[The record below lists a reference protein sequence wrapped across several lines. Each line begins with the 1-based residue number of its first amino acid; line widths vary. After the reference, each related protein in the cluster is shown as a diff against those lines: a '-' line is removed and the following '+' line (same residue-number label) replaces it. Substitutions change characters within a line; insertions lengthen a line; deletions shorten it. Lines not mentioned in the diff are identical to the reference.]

1 MNICIDRNVKMC
13 LLQFC
18 SAFCSSNMLMTEIN
32 YGALIRFTIAFCHS
46 IGFKYN
52 LYTYLHVFAITV
64 GQINRNIN
72 FYHSRKYIPIRY
84 LSIKILIEQVGYAVS
99 LGK

>member
-1 MNICIDRNVKMC
+1 MNICIDKNVKMC

-64 GQINRNIN
+64 GQINRNARN
-72 FYHSRKYIPIRY
+72 YIPIRY